1 MKKALGLIMLITG
14 IGLLGQGSYIQAKA
28 WLAQYLID
36 QAWQQA
42 LTTPAQQVKPWFY
55 ADSYVTAQLNWPS
68 QKQTLTI
75 LAGASGRNLA
85 FAPSHFLPSGEL
97 GSERGVLIAGHNDTH
112 FAFLQKVKVGEQ
124 FSLQTQN
131 GEIEQYQVRGI
142 DVIHQSQDD
151 FLKQA
156 GLYLLTCYPFNSLV
170 SGTELRLLVAA
181 DKVSAANVSSDN
193 ASSLTSITNS

>member
-36 QAWQQA
+36 KAWQQA

-112 FAFLQKVKVGEQ
+112 FAFLQKVRVGEQ

-156 GLYLLTCYPFNSLV
+156 SLYLLTCYPFNSLV
-170 SGTELRLLVAA
+170 PGTELRLLVAA

-193 ASSLTSITNS
+193 VSSLTSITNS

>member
-1 MKKALGLIMLITG
+1 MKTVIGAILLMVGLA
-14 IGLLGQGSYIQAKA
+14 LLGHGSYMQAKA
-28 WLAQYLID
+28 WLAQRLIE
-36 QAWQQA
+36 QAWQVA
-42 LTTPAQQVKPWFY
+42 LTTPEQQVKPWFY

-68 QKQTLTI
+68 QKQTLTL

-85 FAPSHFLPSGEL
+85 FAPSHFLASGEL

-112 FAFLQKVKVGEQ
+112 FAFLQDVKVGEQ

-131 GEIEQYQVRGI
+131 GVIEQYQVRGI

-151 FLKQA
+151 FLAQD
-156 GLYLLTCYPFNSLV
+156 GLYLLTCYPFNSVV
-170 SGTELRLLVAA
+170 SGTELRLLVSA
-181 DKVSAANVSSDN
+181 DKVSEANASSDK

>member
-112 FAFLQKVKVGEQ
+112 FAFLQKVRVGEQ

-156 GLYLLTCYPFNSLV
+156 SLYLLTCYPFNSLV
-170 SGTELRLLVAA
+170 PGTELRLLVAA

-193 ASSLTSITNS
+193 VSSLTSITNS

>member
-1 MKKALGLIMLITG
+1 MKAVIGAILLIVGLA
-14 IGLLGQGSYIQAKA
+14 LLGHGSYMQGKA
-28 WLAQYLID
+28 WLAQYLIE

-68 QKQTLTI
+68 QKQTLTL

-97 GSERGVLIAGHNDTH
+97 GSDRGVLIAGHNDTH
-112 FAFLQKVKVGEQ
+112 FAFLQKVQVGEQ
-124 FSLQTQN
+124 FSLQTQD
-131 GEIEQYQVRGI
+131 GVIEQYQVRGI
-142 DVIHQSQDD
+142 DVIHQSQHY
-151 FLKQA
+151 FLVQE

-170 SGTELRLLVAA
+170 SGTELRLLV
-181 DKVSAANVSSDN
+181 SASKLSSAKGSSDKT
-193 ASSLTSITNS
+193 SSLTSITSS

>member
-14 IGLLGQGSYIQAKA
+14 IGLLGQGSYIQGKA

-42 LTTPAQQVKPWFY
+42 LTTPEQQVKPWFY

-170 SGTELRLLVAA
+170 PGTELRLLVAA

-193 ASSLTSITNS
+193 ASSLPSITNS

>member
-42 LTTPAQQVKPWFY
+42 LTTPAEQVKPWFY

>member
-1 MKKALGLIMLITG
+1 MKKVLGLIMLITG
-14 IGLLGQGSYIQAKA
+14 ICLLGQGSYIQGKA

-42 LTTPAQQVKPWFY
+42 LTTPEQQVKPWFY

-181 DKVSAANVSSDN
+181 DKVSAANVASDN
-193 ASSLTSITNS
+193 ASSLTSMTNS

>member
-1 MKKALGLIMLITG
+1 MKAVLGALLLIVGLALFG
-14 IGLLGQGSYIQAKA
+14 HGSYMQAKA
-28 WLAQYLID
+28 WLAQHFIE
-36 QAWQQA
+36 QAWQLA
-42 LTTPAQQVKPWFY
+42 LTTPQQQVKPWFY

-131 GEIEQYQVRGI
+131 GAIEQYQVRGI
-142 DVIHQSQDD
+142 EVIHQSQHH
-151 FLKQA
+151 FLAQA
-156 GLYLLTCYPFNSLV
+156 GLYLLTCYPFNSLA
-170 SGTELRLLVAA
+170 SGTDLRLLVSA
-181 DKVSAANVSSDN
+181 DKVSSDK
-193 ASSLTSITNS
+193 ASALTSTTNS